1 MGSDFFNHLRKLLEK
16 LPGIGPRQANRF
28 LWALLDFTDDEQN
41 ELSNAIAEIPKHLK
55 RCNICFRAFS
65 VKNGEKI
72 CSFCG
77 LNSKRDKN
85 KIMVLEKDSDLLNME
100 RAGVYD
106 GLYHILG
113 GMIDPLEEKGL
124 VRERIKKL
132 FERVNTEHSGKNGR
146 LNTMPKAQVLQDLAQ
161 RDGASRAISQQRD
174 MRVLAKSGAEA
185 SDIASLEI
193 ILALSPTKL
202 GEFTSNYIT
211 RVLEPLKVKI
221 TRLARGLSTGIELE
235 YADEM
240 TLRNA
245 LDNRR

>member
-1 MGSDFFNHLRKLLEK
+1 VDSNFFNNLRKLLEK

-28 LWALLDFTDDEQN
+28 LWSLLDFTENEQN
-41 ELSNAIAEIPKHLK
+41 ELSLAIAEIPKHLK
-55 RCNICFRAFS
+55 RCGVCFRAFS
-65 VKNGEKI
+65 VKDGEKI
-72 CSFCG
+72 CSFCSP
-77 LNSKRDKN
+77 NSKRDKN
-85 KIMVLEKDSDLLNME
+85 KLMVLEKDSDLLNME

-106 GLYHILG
+106 GCYHILG

-132 FERVNTEHSGKNGR
+132 FER
-146 LNTMPKAQVLQDLAQ
+146 LNSMPKAQILRDLAQ
-161 RDGASRAISQQRD
+161 RDGASRAILQQEN
-174 MRVLAKSGAEA
+174 MRVGAKSGAEA
-185 SDIASLEI
+185 EV

-202 GEFTSNYIT
+202 GEFTSNYTT
-211 RVLEPLKVKI
+211 RVLEPLQVKI
-221 TRLARGLSTGIELE
+221 TRLARGLSTGVELE

>member
-1 MGSDFFNHLRKLLEK
+1 
-16 LPGIGPRQANRF
+16 
-28 LWALLDFTDDEQN
+28 
-41 ELSNAIAEIPKHLK
+41 
-55 RCNICFRAFS
+55 
-65 VKNGEKI
+65 
-72 CSFCG
+72 
-77 LNSKRDKN
+77 
-85 KIMVLEKDSDLLNME
+85 MVLEKDSDLLNME

-113 GMIDPLEEKGL
+113 GMIDPLEEKSL

-132 FERVNTEHSGKNGR
+132 HERLSALPGKKSDFPGKSDFEEGK
-146 LNTMPKAQVLQDLAQ
+146 
-161 RDGASRAISQQRD
+161 AS
-174 MRVLAKSGAEA
+174 
-185 SDIASLEI
+185 EI

-221 TRLARGLSTGIELE
+221 TRLARGLSTGVELE

-240 TLRNA
+240 TLKNA

>member
-1 MGSDFFNHLRKLLEK
+1 VGSDFFNHLRKLLEK

-113 GMIDPLEEKGL
+113 GMIDPLEEKSL

-132 FERVNTEHSGKNGR
+132 HERLSALPGKKSDFPGKSDFEEGK
-146 LNTMPKAQVLQDLAQ
+146 
-161 RDGASRAISQQRD
+161 AS
-174 MRVLAKSGAEA
+174 
-185 SDIASLEI
+185 EI

-221 TRLARGLSTGIELE
+221 TRLARGLSTGVELE

-240 TLRNA
+240 TLKNA
-245 LDNRR
+245 FDNRR